1 MKGLFMVVYL
11 RVPVVVNL
19 RVDYVFP
26 LTLINN

>member
-19 RVDYVFP
+19 HMDYVFP